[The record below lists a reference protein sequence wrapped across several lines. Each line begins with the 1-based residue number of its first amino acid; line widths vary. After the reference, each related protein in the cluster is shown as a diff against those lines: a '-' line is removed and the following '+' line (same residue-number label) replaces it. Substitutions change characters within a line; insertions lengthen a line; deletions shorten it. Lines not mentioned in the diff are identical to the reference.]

1 MLWELVIMRN
11 APIDALGV
19 DVSTMRVSVA
29 PQLQTRFSVAELL
42 TAHTT
47 GSALAFV

>member
-1 MLWELVIMRN
+1 MLWEQLVIMRN

-19 DVSTMRVSVA
+19 DVSTMRV
-29 PQLQTRFSVAELL
+29 LLRFSVAELL

-47 GSALAFV
+47 ESALAFV